1 MLALP
6 ISPAD
11 YARVLPDATTPF
23 FISPRFLAL
32 NAPKA
37 SAVHYL
43 SLGSGVIALGESIA
57 TGRLSSPWSAPYAP
71 LHPALLARF
80 PEAAEALRVYAAS
93 RSLTLRLTLPPTFLS
108 SAPPA
113 FLSAPDGWNDINFHI
128 DAETWSPL
136 YLHRD
141 VRRMLRRADETGQ
154 TVSSLPL
161 SELPRVYSIVA
172 RNHRERGYPVAM
184 SLADVEATAALVPTA
199 LHVVS
204 SPDEG
209 DVAAAIWF
217 HVAPRVAHAV
227 LWGNLTRSSARFP
240 MYQLA
245 RHAVTTLPA
254 LWGIRWLDLGPAAIA
269 GEIDEG
275 LARFKRHIG
284 ALESIKPTRFF

>member
-1 MLALP
+1 MLARP
-6 ISPAD
+6 ITPAD

-32 NAPKA
+32 NARKA

-43 SLGSGVIALGESIA
+43 SVGPGVIALGESIA
-57 TGRLSSPWSAPYAP
+57 NGLLSSPWSAPYAP
-71 LHPALLARF
+71 LHPELLARF
-80 PEAAEALRVYAAS
+80 PEAIEALRAYAAS

-108 SAPPA
+108 PAPPTL
-113 FLSAPDGWNDINFHI
+113 LSASDGWNDINFHI
-128 DAETWSPL
+128 DADTWSTL
-136 YLHRD
+136 NLHRD
-141 VRRMLRRADETGQ
+141 VRRMLRRADESGQ
-154 TVSSLPL
+154 TASTLPL
-161 SELPRVYSIVA
+161 TELPRVYAIVD

-184 SLADVEATAALVPTA
+184 SLDDVEATATLVPTS
-199 LHVVS
+199 LHVVT

-227 LWGNLTRSSARFP
+227 LWGNLTHSTARFP

-245 RHAVTTLPA
+245 RHAVSTLPD

-269 GEIDEG
+269 GEIDRG

-284 ALESIKPTRFF
+284 AIESIKPTRFF